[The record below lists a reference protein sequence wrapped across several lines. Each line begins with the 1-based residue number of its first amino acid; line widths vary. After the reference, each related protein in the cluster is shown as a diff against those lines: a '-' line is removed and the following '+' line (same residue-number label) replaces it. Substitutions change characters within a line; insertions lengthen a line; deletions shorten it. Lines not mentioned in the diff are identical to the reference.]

1 MLRAYASY
9 FISYLLTNL
18 KDVDKIDNI
27 ILFGSVAKGD
37 YTKNSDVDIFIETKK
52 GNAKFSK
59 EILSILNEFYK
70 SREALYFK
78 VKGVENKINL
88 IIGKLNE
95 WGEIKKSIDG
105 TGIVLYGKYVPTGIK
120 GKKYALIFWDNIGKN
135 RGAFLN
141 KLYGF
146 KVKNKFYKGLVEQ
159 LNGKKCGKS
168 NIMVPIQH
176 KEEILKLIKHYK
188 VNAKIIDIYA
198 E

>member
-88 IIGKLNE
+88 IIGKLDE

-168 NIMVPIQH
+168 NIMVPIQY

-188 VNAKIIDIYA
+188 VNAKVIDIYA